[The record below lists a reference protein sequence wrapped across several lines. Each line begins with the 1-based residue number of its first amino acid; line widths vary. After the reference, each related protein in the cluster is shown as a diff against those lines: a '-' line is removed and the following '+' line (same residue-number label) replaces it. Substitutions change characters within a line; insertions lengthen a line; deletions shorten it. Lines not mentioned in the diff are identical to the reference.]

1 MAEES
6 DQIRDDIELTRT
18 QLAHDV
24 DRLADK
30 TVPSRVA
37 QRQWDRAKAKVRG
50 VSDRVMGSAHGN
62 GSMIKDKA
70 SDALGTVQDKTA
82 DVAEQVKQ
90 APAAINRQTQGNP
103 VAAGLIAF
111 GAGLLVASL
120 MPASNME
127 RRAGQQLRDHA
138 DDLIEPVRQPLTESM
153 HQIRDDMGDSAK
165 EAAASVRDTAKDA
178 AQTTASAAKD
188 ATSKVKHNA
197 TRTNR

>member
-37 QRQWDRAKAKVRG
+37 QRQWGRAKAKVRG
-50 VSDRVMGSAHGN
+50 VSDRVMGAASDN
-62 GSMIKDKA
+62 GSTIKDKA
-70 SDALGTVQDKTA
+70 SGALGTVQDKTS
-82 DVAEQVKQ
+82 DVAGQVKQ
-90 APAAINRQTQGNP
+90 APAAINEQTRGNP

-120 MPASNME
+120 MPASNVE
-127 RRAGQQLRDHA
+127 KRAGQQLRDHA
-138 DDLIEPVRQPLTESM
+138 DDLIEPVRQPLTESV
-153 HQIRDDMGDSAK
+153 QQVRDGMGDSAK

-178 AQTTASAAKD
+178 ARTTAKAAKD
-188 ATSKVKHNA
+188 ATSTVKSNA
-197 TRTNR
+197 TSTSV